1 MNNNFLSESNFQYL
15 INYVF
20 NDIKQKIQYNITA
33 DKKYI
38 GILKKLIQT
47 IHTTN
52 INKRVSTEY
61 LNSLVIDKCVPF
73 IINKI
78 NKENNSNQLEHIPQ
92 LNTSPRPLST
102 KINNNNNNDTNN
114 MDFSNLKLEEDDN
127 IYQKTNIV
135 DNVMGLSSRNEPRVD
150 FSSKMDQYENERN
163 YSNSTNQNQNQNQN
177 NMSLTDKITTQEN
190 LSLDQNIEVDNTDIM
205 TRMKQL
211 EESRDYN
218 KLSQSSPS
226 APSAPSAPSVATQKL
241 NSNISQS
248 IENFSV
254 EDDTFLNKL
263 YQNQNDNQNQN
274 QNDNLSNYNLNENY
288 MSNENSN
295 ENNYDNY
302 ESDSVNKLVSNN
314 VNNLKLNINDT
325 SNQLENFDSNIEKL
339 VENQNVK
346 TNNENKD
353 SIIDKTL
360 LNTKYNFE
368 RRKKKVVTVDV
379 SNDLPD
385 LTNPDGSLR
394 KIINN
399 ISGDYWNHFR
409 VNLQEDL
416 LLDKVTD
423 VYLESIIINNPAQA
437 TNNSN
442 LYICI
447 DIDEF
452 NIKTGS
458 NNPYMFDKFVIPNEN
473 TSGPGTN
480 KIMKYHLKSNYIA
493 TVNPTTLSSLT
504 FKITNEN
511 NNNIYSNINN
521 TSSTFINNTGG
532 YESGTTDAIKINDG
546 DGAKFYINDI
556 IYDKNSKV
564 IGIITSINQS
574 PNPDTIT
581 ILAGTQIK
589 LYNKQEI
596 FISNDRTGVI
606 VNEANGV
613 QIGATSITVDNID
626 ATTIFSEGDNIYLGS
641 GELIGKITA
650 VAATEITIGDGT
662 QVFLLD
668 NVALYKNNPIAKVFS
683 SNSKLNRL
691 VLGLVF
697 ISR

>member
-1 MNNNFLSESNFQYL
+1 MFFPN
-15 INYVF
+15 
-20 NDIKQKIQYNITA
+20 
-33 DKKYI
+33 
-38 GILKKLIQT
+38 T
-47 IHTTN
+47 ISYFDFS
-52 INKRVSTEY
+52 KPEK
-61 LNSLVIDKCVPF
+61 SL
-73 IINKI
+73 
-78 NKENNSNQLEHIPQ
+78 
-92 LNTSPRPLST
+92 LST
-102 KINNNNNNDTNN
+102 WIKRSTSLLLGW
-114 MDFSNLKLEEDDN
+114 F
-127 IYQKTNIV
+127 IY
-135 DNVMGLSSRNEPRVD
+135 
-150 FSSKMDQYENERN
+150 
-163 YSNSTNQNQNQNQN
+163 
-177 NMSLTDKITTQEN
+177 
-190 LSLDQNIEVDNTDIM
+190 
-205 TRMKQL
+205 
-211 EESRDYN
+211 
-218 KLSQSSPS
+218 
-226 APSAPSAPSVATQKL
+226 
-241 NSNISQS
+241 
-248 IENFSV
+248 
-254 EDDTFLNKL
+254 
-263 YQNQNDNQNQN
+263 
-274 QNDNLSNYNLNENY
+274 
-288 MSNENSN
+288 
-295 ENNYDNY
+295 
-302 ESDSVNKLVSNN
+302 
-314 VNNLKLNINDT
+314 
-325 SNQLENFDSNIEKL
+325 
-339 VENQNVK
+339 
-346 TNNENKD
+346 
-353 SIIDKTL
+353 
-360 LNTKYNFE
+360 NTKYNFE

-521 TSSTFINNTGG
+521 TSPTFINNAEG
-532 YESGTTDAIKINDG
+532 YESGTTAAIQINEG

-574 PNPDTIT
+574 LDPDTIT

-606 VNEANGV
+606 VNEVNGV

-662 QVFLLD
+662 QVFLLE